1 MTLLQQLV
9 KEVEIYDAEGV
20 EIQLLDMQVEDNAIS
35 AKIKTKIEIV
45 EFEFEDKTIDFITTL
60 AEFKIWINIY
70 NEDVTLNER
79 VEIKE
84 IDSKLI
90 SLTVEEA
97 SEEIL
102 DTDRLS
108 ERVFEFLADQGN
120 VADVYAYV
128 TFRSLV

>member
-1 MTLLQQLV
+1 MSLLQQLV
-9 KEVEIYDAEGV
+9 KEVEVYDAEGV
-20 EIQLLDMQVEDNAIS
+20 ECQLIDMKVEDNHIS
-35 AKIKTKIEIV
+35 ASIKTRIDIDS
-45 EFEFEDKTIDFITTL
+45 FEFEDREIDFISTV

-70 NEDVTLNER
+70 DEDVALNER

-84 IDSKLI
+84 VESKVI
-90 SLTVEEA
+90 SLTVEDA

>member
-1 MTLLQQLV
+1 MSLLQQLV
-9 KEVEIYDAEGV
+9 KEVEVYDAEGI
-20 EIQLLDMQVEDNAIS
+20 ECQLIDMKVEDNHIS
-35 AKIKTKIEIV
+35 ASVKTRV
-45 EFEFEDKTIDFITTL
+45 DLDRFEFEDREIDFISTVS
-60 AEFKIWINIY
+60 EFKIWINIY
-70 NEDVTLNER
+70 NEDVALNER

-84 IDSKLI
+84 IESKLI
-90 SLTVEEA
+90 SLTVEDA

-128 TFRSLV
+128 TFASLA